1 MENLEETWHDEE
13 PETFEKI
20 QENVTALRVALKGKA
35 PADADLGMAEWKVYG
50 YTYEEPE
57 PEPAKEFEYASDL
70 AWESAHSD
78 YGQVKKDGAVY
89 GGKLILNTEDGSK
102 IFDKGI
108 GADTNSEV
116 VYNIEGKDYYKFE
129 SYIGINKNAGK
140 QGGEA
145 IFKVYVDD
153 ELKYISPVKM
163 RDDNCEFISVEIPE
177 NAKKVKLEA
186 VWSGNT
192 ENPEARYNTHV
203 NWADAKFFITHEQ
216 EETVDKT
223 VLQELINYAKS
234 QQEKEEY
241 KYVVPIVK
249 EKFEKALKE
258 AVAINEKTDA
268 TQEEV
273 DAAYDE
279 LLKMVHM
286 LDFTGNSESLKVLV
300 DVAKGLNEKL
310 YTEDSWNVLKD
321 ALAKAKEVLADENAL
336 QEEIDAT
343 KDALQKAMDSL
354 VKITVDKSKLQKLVN
369 DSKKYE
375 DKLDEYTK
383 ATAEIFTGALQ
394 NARDILAKEDAT
406 EEEVDAAYA
415 ALQNSIFGLR
425 LIPNKDKL
433 DELIKEAEKTDFAM
447 YTAESGDAVKVAL
460 SQAKAVFADENATK
474 EDVKKAE
481 KELKAA
487 MDGLKLVSNDGNN
500 AGTDN
505 KGGKTSNDTN
515 KKSAKTGDDGN
526 ATIPVTTGLLALL
539 GILFSRKKK

>member
-1 MENLEETWHDEE
+1 MEQCFAKDYGYRAAAPSEIGKIYLFNNER
-13 PETFEKI
+13 PEGSYWLEKI
-20 QENVTALRVALKGKA
+20 SVKEAEGEKVDKSDLEALVLYAQEAQKL
-35 PADADLGMAEWKVYG
+35 P
-50 YTYEEPE
+50 
-57 PEPAKEFEYASDL
+57 EYA
-70 AWESAHSD
+70 
-78 YGQVKKDGAVY
+78 
-89 GGKLILNTEDGSK
+89 
-102 IFDKGI
+102 
-108 GADTNSEV
+108 
-116 VYNIEGKDYYKFE
+116 
-129 SYIGINKNAGK
+129 
-140 QGGEA
+140 
-145 IFKVYVDD
+145 
-153 ELKYISPVKM
+153 
-163 RDDNCEFISVEIPE
+163 
-177 NAKKVKLEA
+177 
-186 VWSGNT
+186 
-192 ENPEARYNTHV
+192 
-203 NWADAKFFITHEQ
+203 
-216 EETVDKT
+216 
-223 VLQELINYAKS
+223 
-234 QQEKEEY
+234 
-241 KYVVPIVK
+241 YVVPVVK
-249 EKFEKALKE
+249 EKFEKALAE

-273 DAAYDE
+273 DAVYDE

-286 LDFTGNSESLKVLV
+286 LDFTGNSESLNVLV

-321 ALAKAKEVLADENAL
+321 ALAKAEEVLADENAL
-336 QEEIDAT
+336 QEEIDAA
-343 KDALQKAMDSL
+343 KAELQNAMDSL
-354 VKITVDKSKLQKLVN
+354 VKISIDKSKLQKLVN

-415 ALQNSIFGLR
+415 ALQNAIFGLR

-505 KGGKTSNDTN
+505 KGDKTSNDTN
-515 KKSAKTGDDGN
+515 KKSAKTGDGGN